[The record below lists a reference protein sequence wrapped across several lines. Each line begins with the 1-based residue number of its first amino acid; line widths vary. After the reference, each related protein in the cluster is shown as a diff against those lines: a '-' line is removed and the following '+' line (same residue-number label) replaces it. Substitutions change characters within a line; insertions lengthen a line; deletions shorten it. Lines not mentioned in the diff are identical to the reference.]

1 MMPPYDAPAG
11 LARQALAV
19 QGARGAGPP
28 ALLALTDPARTPD
41 PEAFAAAVPGGSAV
55 IYRHFGVPDR
65 LEVAKRLAAICR
77 ERDNWL
83 LVSGDPDLARRAG
96 ADGVHWP
103 ERQIAEAAACRA
115 RGDAGIYTAAAH
127 SWRALARASAAGVDA
142 ALLSAVFPSQSPS
155 AGRPLGCWSAS
166 AMARATDLPVY
177 ALGGV
182 NERTAK
188 RLTGLGF
195 SGIACV
201 GAIRSAGPTRT

>member
-1 MMPPYDAPAG
+1 MPPYDAPAG

-19 QGARGAGPP
+19 QGPRGTGLP

-55 IYRHFGVPDR
+55 IYRHFGAPDR
-65 LEVAKRLAAICR
+65 LETAERLAAICHAQG
-77 ERDNWL
+77 NWL

-115 RGDAGIYTAAAH
+115 RGNTGFFTAAAH
-127 SWRALARASAAGVDA
+127 SWRALARAGDAGIDA

-155 AGRPLGCWSAS
+155 AGRPLGGWAAA
-166 AMARATDLPVY
+166 AMARATVLPVY

-182 NERTAK
+182 NHRTAK

>member
-1 MMPPYDAPAG
+1 MQAPRGTG
-11 LARQALAV
+11 L
-19 QGARGAGPP
+19 P

-55 IYRHFGVPDR
+55 IYRHFGAPDR
-65 LEVAKRLAAICR
+65 LETAERLAAICR
-77 ERDNWL
+77 ARGNWL
-83 LVSGDPDLARRAG
+83 LVSGDLDLARRAG

-115 RGDAGIYTAAAH
+115 RGNTGIFTAAAH
-127 SWRALARASAAGVDA
+127 SWRALTRAGNAGVDA
-142 ALLSAVFPSQSPS
+142 ALLSTVFPSQSPS
-155 AGRPLGCWSAS
+155 AGRPLGVWAAA
-166 AMARATDLPVY
+166 AMAQATDLPVY

-182 NERTAK
+182 NQRTAK

>member
-1 MMPPYDAPAG
+1 MPPYDAPAG

-19 QGARGAGPP
+19 QGPRGTGLP
-28 ALLALTDPARTPD
+28 ALLAMTDPARMPD

-55 IYRHFGVPDR
+55 IYRHFGAADR
-65 LEVAKRLAAICR
+65 LEIAERLAAVCR
-77 ERDNWL
+77 ERGNWL

-115 RGDAGIYTAAAH
+115 RGNPGFFTAAAH
-127 SWRALARASAAGVDA
+127 SRRALARARAAGIDA

-155 AGRPLGCWSAS
+155 AGRPLGVWAAA
-166 AMARATDLPVY
+166 AMAQTIDLPVY

-182 NERTAK
+182 NRRTAK